1 MYYHQPKITDI
12 SMLNSSLIKVVNFI
26 NKVMNEGITL
36 LSLSTGWGSGTTFSL
51 SQPYTN
57 FDEIKITWNG
67 DGILKLKVSEIE
79 LNKEYTVYGV
89 SNSASYTKFKFTSE
103 TVITRTK
110 SSQTASILFEGIAK
124 INL

>member
-1 MYYHQPKITDI
+1 
-12 SMLNSSLIKVVNFI
+12 
-26 NKVMNEGITL
+26 MNEGITL
-36 LSLSTGWGSGTTFSL
+36 LSLGTGWGSGTTFSL

-89 SNSASYTKFKFTSE
+89 SNSASYTTFKFTSE